1 MVFTFNLGQLNVDDT
16 LALDPRFAPALVDA
30 VGTEFDVECA
40 LTWTS
45 DEGKGWHNLF
55 KFKVDGN
62 DVVDDEATDI
72 VYFTDPASWVG
83 QPGPTGTTGHGQG
96 KSMMVDVLTTS
107 IANKTSANKLATDS
121 ESSIGEDFLRHM
133 ANEVMGGGTAG
144 STDIFSNEKLLMDEI
159 NGLDGLPKTGSD
171 VGGFKAQHKTTLETS
186 QEVAAG
192 TRNRTISNMAAT
204 ILTTILNDGDASA
217 DGGIARIATLVNDR
231 GNAATDAATK
241 MELLQAGDKLVFM
254 VTVRPQG
261 GDGATPLGNNG
272 IRQRKYKVIVTLA

>member
-16 LALDPRFAPALVDA
+16 LDLDPTFQPALVDS
-30 VGTEFDVECA
+30 VGTVFDVECA

-45 DEGKGWHNLF
+45 EAGKGWHNLF

-62 DVVDDEATDI
+62 DVDDVEATDI

-83 QPGPTGTTGHGQG
+83 QPGPTATTGHGQG
-96 KSMMVDVLTTS
+96 KSMMEDVLTTS
-107 IANKTSANKLATDS
+107 IAGKTSANKLATDA

-144 STDIFSNEKLLMDEI
+144 STDIFNNEAALLAEI
-159 NGLDGLPKTGSD
+159 NGLDGLAKTGSD
-171 VGGFKAQHKTTLETS
+171 IGGFAAQHKTTLETS
-186 QEVAAG
+186 QEAVAG
-192 TRNRTISNMAAT
+192 TRNRTVTNMAAT
-204 ILTTILNDGDASA
+204 ILTTILNDGDATA
-217 DGGIARIATLVNDR
+217 AGGIARIATLVNTR
-231 GNAATDAATK
+231 GNTKSDAATA

-254 VTVRPQG
+254 ITVQPKG

-272 IRQRKYKVIVTLA
+272 ISLRKYKVIVTLA